1 MVFGN
6 PLRLAI
12 SRSGRASP
20 AERKADRIF
29 ELWTTDLTKYG
40 SRLCGE
46 GFISAE
52 LIYQNPFCKTKL
64 PITSALGYI
73 KFDWCC
79 RSMFVEFGCRLAVLA
94 ADPSILQCEILISPQ
109 KGRDRHPQ

>member
-20 AERKADRIF
+20 AERKAERIF
-29 ELWTTDLTKYG
+29 ELWTTDLTRYG
-40 SRLCGE
+40 SRLWGE
-46 GFISAE
+46 EFIRAE
-52 LIYQNPFCKTKL
+52 LIYQNPFCITKL
-64 PITSALGYI
+64 PITLTLVYI
-73 KFDWCC
+73 GFGWCC
-79 RSMFVEFGCRLAVLA
+79 RLMFVEFGCQLAVPA
-94 ADPSILQCEILISPQ
+94 SGRCVPQCEIWITSH